1 MVVCL
6 GRKRNNGVHP
16 ADRAEDK
23 EDFASNVPIDAVH
36 EREQLNLLTNYKFKI
51 FQKIKSM

>member
-6 GRKRNNGVHP
+6 DCERNNGVYP
-16 ADRAEDK
+16 VNCAEDK

-36 EREQLNLLTNYKFKI
+36 EQEQLNLLPK
-51 FQKIKSM
+51 